1 MKYSVLIQP
10 SAKADL
16 FEIHTWLL
24 ENAPDYADKWLWGI
38 NQVITSLVNFPER
51 CPISS
56 ENDAFD
62 VTVRQL
68 LYGKKP
74 HVYRIL
80 FTVEGETVFVL
91 RVCHTRQQSL
101 LSQIEDE

>member
-1 MKYSVLIQP
+1 MKYRVLIQP

-24 ENAPDYADKWLWGI
+24 ENVPDYADKWLWQI
-38 NQVITSLVNFPER
+38 NQAITSLANFPQR

-56 ENDAFD
+56 ESNAFD
-62 VTVRQL
+62 LTIYQL

-74 HVYRIL
+74 HIYRIL
-80 FTVEGETVFVL
+80 FMVEEETVSIL
-91 RVCHTRQQSL
+91 RVRHTRQQSL
-101 LSQIEDE
+101 LSQIETE

>member
-1 MKYSVLIQP
+1 MKYTVIIQP

-24 ENAPDYADKWLWGI
+24 ENAFDYADKWLWGI
-38 NQVITSLVNFPER
+38 TQAITSLANFPER
-51 CPISS
+51 CPISPES
-56 ENDAFD
+56 DAFD

-74 HVYRIL
+74 HVYRKNSYL
-80 FTVEGETVFVL
+80 KSKMN
-91 RVCHTRQQSL
+91 R
-101 LSQIEDE
+101 